1 MKEKRGK
8 KKEKKG
14 RKKNSSKGKIATIPK
29 AQALVGWKR
38 QVVLADISAHYTQ
51 KPCWGDFGLFL
62 FGLYGIFQSSAFF
75 FFFLFDHRAATDIII
90 KPCNII
96 TLPDPSV

>member
-1 MKEKRGK
+1 MSLPEKRKRTKERRLLVKEKRGK

-75 FFFLFDHRAATDIII
+75 FFFFF
-90 KPCNII
+90 
-96 TLPDPSV
+96 